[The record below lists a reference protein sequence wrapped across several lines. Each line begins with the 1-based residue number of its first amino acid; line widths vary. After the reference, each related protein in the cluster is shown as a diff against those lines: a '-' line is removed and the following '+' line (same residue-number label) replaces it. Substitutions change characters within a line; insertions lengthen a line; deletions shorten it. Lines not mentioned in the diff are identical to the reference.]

1 MDIFQ
6 GRIFKNHFLLIVLS
20 ILAELE
26 LMLELQTLFKVPG
39 SNPVA
44 TNRFS
49 LSLALSLDLFLFE
62 MCYFFWIFTEMN
74 FVKKTYTYYH
84 YYSLESESV
93 Q

>member
-26 LMLELQTLFKVPG
+26 LVLELQTLFRVPG

-49 LSLALSLDLFLFE
+49 LSLSLDLFLFE

-74 FVKKTYTYYH
+74 FVKKTYTYYY